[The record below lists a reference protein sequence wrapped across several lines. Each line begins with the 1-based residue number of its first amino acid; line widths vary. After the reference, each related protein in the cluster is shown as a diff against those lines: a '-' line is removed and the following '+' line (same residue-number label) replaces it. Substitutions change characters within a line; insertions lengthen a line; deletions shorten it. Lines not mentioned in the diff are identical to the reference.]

1 MERGGM
7 ENLLREVAKST
18 AKQIVEEALKDAG
31 GAGTVKVFYLAGPGT
46 YVATIE
52 ADGKD
57 RRLEFTEEELLDR
70 GHIARERAKALALTM
85 FNRDPS

>member
-1 MERGGM
+1 M

-18 AKQIVEEALKDAG
+18 AKQTVEDALKDAG
-31 GAGTVKVFYLAGPGT
+31 VPATVKVFYLAGPGT

-52 ADGKD
+52 AQGKD

-70 GHIARERAKALALTM
+70 SHIAREKAAALVRAIVH
-85 FNRDPS
+85 RDPA